1 MSNISNTRSDSI
13 LHIDANKMTGAFR
26 ENLAHALAQI
36 GDQARNMD
44 YSSLVDWGLKYAK
57 EHPYLTTFEVTCI
70 AATIAPGPAAALGL
84 GWLGFGGGGV
94 VRGSRAA
101 AQQIPRVAAHG
112 PFAVLQSAGAGG
124 EPLGSA
130 GDDDAGAV
138 PDIDHH
144 DESNTPE
151 RNEGDDSVS
160 ADHAEQTG
168 DANAEEAETPN
179 AFTSRDS
186 SDSEAK
192 SEGER
197 DEKIFTKGG
206 NW

>member
-1 MSNISNTRSDSI
+1 
-13 LHIDANKMTGAFR
+13 MTGAFR

-44 YSSLVDWGLKYAK
+44 YSSLVDWGLEYAK
-57 EHPYLTTFEVTCI
+57 EHPYLTTVEVTCI

-124 EPLGSA
+124 YGLPMEPFRISIIMNPTLQNA
-130 GDDDAGAV
+130 MKVTIA
-138 PDIDHH
+138 
-144 DESNTPE
+144 
-151 RNEGDDSVS
+151 RS

-168 DANAEEAETPN
+168 DANAEEAETPPN
-179 AFTSRDS
+179 ASTDTNS

-192 SEGER
+192 
-197 DEKIFTKGG
+197 K
-206 NW
+206 

>member
-13 LHIDANKMTGAFR
+13 LHIDANKMTDAFR

-94 VRGSRAA
+94 VRA
-101 AQQIPRVAAHG
+101 I
-112 PFAVLQSAGAGG
+112 
-124 EPLGSA
+124 
-130 GDDDAGAV
+130 
-138 PDIDHH
+138 
-144 DESNTPE
+144 
-151 RNEGDDSVS
+151 
-160 ADHAEQTG
+160 
-168 DANAEEAETPN
+168 
-179 AFTSRDS
+179 DS
-186 SDSEAK
+186 SISLDQ
-192 SEGER
+192 
-197 DEKIFTKGG
+197 
-206 NW
+206 